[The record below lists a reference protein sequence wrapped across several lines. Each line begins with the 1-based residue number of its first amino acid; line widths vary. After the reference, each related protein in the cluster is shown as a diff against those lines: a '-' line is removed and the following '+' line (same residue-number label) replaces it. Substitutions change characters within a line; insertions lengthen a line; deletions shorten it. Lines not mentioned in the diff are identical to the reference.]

1 MPGQSFDRVATEY
14 DATRGWPPGVAAQI
28 GGGLY
33 DALALFARPGQRLRV
48 IEAGAGTGR
57 VLLPLAGAGAWT
69 AGVDIS
75 AGMLCLLREKAA
87 AAQLPGAVRAVRG
100 DAYRL
105 PFATHTFDAG
115 LMVHVLHLVDDWR
128 PVFEGTAEAWWR
140 DAIGVHAGA
149 RHDGRLRREGALAD
163 FRDPTGR
170 LFVGVTALPLRKGP
184 FSAGASFDYERAMPG
199 TGRLPAGVNVAAV
212 ARVRWKP

>member
-1 MPGQSFDRVATEY
+1 
-14 DATRGWPPGVAAQI
+14 
-28 GGGLY
+28 
-33 DALALFARPGQRLRV
+33 
-48 IEAGAGTGR
+48 
-57 VLLPLAGAGAWT
+57 
-69 AGVDIS
+69 
-75 AGMLCLLREKAA
+75 MLAA
-87 AAQLPGAVRAVRG
+87 AALLWFFADASVESLSVTPPGGLDGPAVYAGAQIAKTVSPRIFLALTGRAG
-100 DAYRL
+100 A
-105 PFATHTFDAG
+105 AH
-115 LMVHVLHLVDDWR
+115 VDDWR

-149 RHDGRLRREGALAD
+149 RHDGRLRREGELAD

-212 ARVRWKP
+212 ARVRWRP